1 MKLRHAIILAA
12 AALALCL
19 SCGHSAGRRP
29 FRSADLVFVKIPS
42 GYSLGDGT
50 MSEAIT
56 SSTSGADSSR
66 MTIHIAILEVAG
78 DSTWIIDATI
88 KRGVA
93 RYPLD
98 TFLTDF
104 RLKDGSLPVLA
115 VKRPDVSA
123 GQARQFVENAK
134 KFIGQP
140 YDVHFLPDN
149 GAMYCSELVYNS
161 YILPDGTHL
170 FKERPMNFLSPDGEM
185 PQYWTQLF
193 ALLGQ
198 EVPQGVMGT
207 NPQDMSEDPSLRDVG
222 RLDTGEEKAGNGRKG
237 GSD

>member
-1 MKLRHAIILAA
+1 MILRNTITAA
-12 AALALCL
+12 AAVLALCAS
-19 SCGHSAGRRP
+19 SCRNAADTGR
-29 FRSADLVFVKIPS
+29 FRNADLVFVKIPS
-42 GYSLGDGT
+42 GYSLDEDT
-50 MSEAIT
+50 MSEAIA
-56 SSTSGADSSR
+56 SSTSDSDSSR
-66 MTIHIAILEVAG
+66 MTVHVAILEVAG

-104 RLKDGSLPVLA
+104 RLKDGRLPVLA
-115 VKRPDVSA
+115 VKRPDV
-123 GQARQFVENAK
+123 GVEQARMFVENARK
-134 KFIGQP
+134 YVGQP

-161 YILPDGTHL
+161 YVMPDGSHL
-170 FKERPMNFLSPDGEM
+170 FSERPMNFRSPDGEM

-193 ALLGQ
+193 SLLNQ

-207 NPQDMSEDPSLRDVG
+207 NPQDMSEEPSLRDAG
-222 RLDTGEEKAGNGRKG
+222 RLDTAG
-237 GSD
+237 D